1 MRSAKPWLLAAA
13 FILCRLPAQ
22 GQAPAVPIKTA
33 AIPTPYPADLQSLY
47 HSAVLSTDVP
57 KVAWFPE
64 SLEYE
69 VDWGVVSVGIATLSA
84 HDVVLFNGR
93 LAYRIIST
101 AHTAKLWDAF
111 YKVRDSNEAWIDAY
125 SLDSLGYL
133 KNLREGRFFRD
144 EWVLFYKDI
153 SRFLAQEKNRKGDVE
168 YSQGEISVP
177 IHDILSSMYYM
188 RNQDL
193 KVGQEYIVDVN
204 TKQNWPLVIKVHRK
218 ERLKV
223 PAGDFDCFKIEPLLR
238 EEGIFIQKGKK
249 LVIWLSDDPRH
260 IPVEMQAEV
269 FFGHIKARLSKIE

>member
-13 FILCRLPAQ
+13 FILCRMPAQ
-22 GQAPAVPIKTA
+22 GQAPAVPKKTA

-69 VDWGVVSVGIATLSA
+69 VDWGVVSVGVATLSA

-168 YSQGEISVP
+168 YSQGEIPVP

-188 RNQDL
+188 RNQD
-193 KVGQEYIVDVN
+193 
-204 TKQNWPLVIKVHRK
+204 
-218 ERLKV
+218 LKV